1 MKDLLS
7 KEHYYYQIHI
17 LSMKSIAYALPPSID
32 TPLPNFCKKI
42 LIPPSII
49 FRKSQPPINK
59 GGGGSHYE
67 STSHRIYKS
76 FSVIVSFAS
85 LFVFSFNVLI

>member
-7 KEHYYYQIHI
+7 KEHYYYQIHT

-59 GGGGSHYE
+59 GGGGAH
-67 STSHRIYKS
+67 TMKVLRTAFIKV
-76 FSVIVSFAS
+76 SV
-85 LFVFSFNVLI
+85 L